1 MVRFARPR
9 PIFIKFASPRP
20 LFALP
25 QTFIPLWPQNL
36 YLRRTWW
43 RQLVVGNVLSAHRGR
58 QPVNTAK
65 EVVTTQ
71 VVRASASACRWS
83 AAQADMRM
91 CVWVDRCTLC
101 QYPSTFVSVLATKR
115 SETFFAPKLA
125 VGGSN
130 PQISPP
136 HRCKATT
143 PCALT
148 RAPDDRSYNMR
159 QRSPRACDACST

>member
-1 MVRFARPR
+1 M
-9 PIFIKFASPRP
+9 
-20 LFALP
+20 
-25 QTFIPLWPQNL
+25 
-36 YLRRTWW
+36 RRTWW

-58 QPVNTAK
+58 QPVNKAK

-83 AAQADMRM
+83 AAQADMRT

-115 SETFFAPKLA
+115 SETFFAPKFA

-136 HRCKATT
+136 QRCKATA

-148 RAPDDRSYNMR
+148 RAPDDRPYNVR
-159 QRSPRACDACST
+159 QRSPRACDACSTCGVLAQRPAHHWAKCCE